1 MNPYVLAFGGSL
13 LGAAFFTAGL
23 WAARPAAEPAV
34 VSIEAPA
41 ADATHGMSGN
51 ADFDAAIR
59 AFLERHP
66 EVVVE
71 AQQRHA
77 ANQEALQA
85 EQVRMTL
92 LERRDELLGDPASSV
107 LGNPEAK
114 LTLVEFFDYN
124 CGYCRRGHGDIVEVL
139 ERFPDV
145 KVVLRQF
152 PILGPQSAEAHQV
165 AQAFQTLH
173 PDKFR
178 AFHDGLLTSAGTAD
192 AAAALALAVSLG
204 ADEAKL
210 REAMASPAINEAFQR
225 TYTLASALNIT
236 GTPSYVL
243 GDEVIGGAVGIET
256 LAEKIEALAAAN

>member
-23 WAARPAAEPAV
+23 WAARPAAEPV
-34 VSIEAPA
+34 VISAEDSVSVENGSEA
-41 ADATHGMSGN
+41 
-51 ADFDAAIR
+51 FDAAIR
-59 AFLERHP
+59 GFLERHP
-66 EVVVE
+66 EVVID

-92 LERRDELLGDPASSV
+92 MEKRDELLGDPASGV
-107 LGNPEAK
+107 LGNPDAK

-152 PILGPQSAEAHQV
+152 PILGPQSSEAHKV
-165 AQAFQTLH
+165 AQAFHAIH
-173 PDKFR
+173 PEKYR
-178 AFHDGLLTSAGTAD
+178 EFHDGLLTSPGTAD
-192 AAAALALAVSLG
+192 EPTAIALAISLG

-210 REAMASPAINEAFQR
+210 REAMASPSIDEAFQR
-225 TYTLASALNIT
+225 TYTLATALNIT

-243 GDEVIGGAVGIET
+243 GDEVIGGAVGIDA
-256 LAEKIEALAAAN
+256 LAEKIGALVAAN